1 MTREETRKLFS
12 LVMPYVVA
20 YASLPEQLHHH
31 VDAVAAYN
39 LLRIVHQGDPNKPN
53 KLGAVKELLERCWGK
68 VQPGENIL
76 DSDDLDL
83 TLLSSDELDTLI
95 QLLDKAKKGANHE
108 S

>member
-1 MTREETRKLFS
+1 MTREETRKLFT
-12 LVMPYVVA
+12 LVLPYVLA
-20 YASLPEQLHHH
+20 YSPLPEQLHSH

-68 VQPGENIL
+68 VQSGENIL

-83 TLLSSDELDTLI
+83 TLLSSEELDTLI
-95 QLLDKAKKGANHE
+95 ALLAKAKKGAKDE
-108 S
+108 

>member
-1 MTREETRKLFS
+1 MTREETRKLFT

-20 YASLPEQLHHH
+20 YAPLPEQLHHH

-68 VQPGENIL
+68 VQSGDNLL

-83 TLLSSDELDTLI
+83 TLLSSEELDMLI
-95 QLLDKAKKGANHE
+95 QLLDKAKKGAKDD
-108 S
+108 